1 MNIKRTIQYYYLR
14 IIRLSGSPRSLALGV
29 AVGAAIGI
37 TPTLPLHTVLI
48 ISVTLAMRV
57 NTIAGIIAG
66 TLVSNP
72 LTFLIQYYLA
82 WWLGD
87 RIFPDRLTWER
98 IKAIVL
104 LLMEEGLL
112 DSLKTISALGF
123 DTIVVMMTGGLIL
136 AIPTGLIFYLLSYRF
151 FCKMQLKRQEKHL
164 LN

>member
-1 MNIKRTIQYYYLR
+1 MNIKRTIHYYYLR

-37 TPTLPLHTVLI
+37 TPTLPLHTLLI
-48 ISVTLAMRV
+48 ISATLAMRV
-57 NTIAGIIAG
+57 NTIVGIIAG
-66 TLVSNP
+66 TIVSNP
-72 LTFLIQYYLA
+72 LTFLIHYYLA

-87 RIFPDRLTWER
+87 IVFPDRLTWER

-112 DSLKTISALGF
+112 DSLKTLSALGF
-123 DTIVVMMTGGLIL
+123 DTILVMMTGGIIL
-136 AIPTGLIFYLLSYRF
+136 AIPTGLISYLLSYRF
-151 FCKMQLKRQEKHL
+151 FYRIHIKRQEKHL